1 LKDVF
6 QNFKSFGRRK
16 ALFSAEGIG
25 DWEKTEAFS
34 DKRSGARGIFSKIP
48 RVGVGRSPTAFF
60 PSFYTKPEKI
70 STVISRKWSFLS
82 K

>member
-1 LKDVF
+1 LAGGKLRFPQRV
-6 QNFKSFGRRK
+6 SVIGRKRR
-16 ALFSAEGIG
+16 FSPINV
-25 DWEKTEAFS
+25 
-34 DKRSGARGIFSKIP
+34 RGARGIFEKIP